1 MFVIELWS
9 KITKFLPY
17 AYVLTYL
24 NQTSHEIIWNM
35 SLNTFYR
42 SFSNYKS
49 TFVAYLV
56 VNTFTFENSSC
67 TWKSSQKL
75 GNTYYIIL
83 AVMLLFPLLFACL
96 FKNLYQ
102 LPILFYINFTCSKNQ
117 QKSVCISYFS
127 KIKKKH
133 CWGASRSFY
142 CCWQNSIHIRIVFE
156 LVTAS

>member
-1 MFVIELWS
+1 MILRVFCQHVNAVMIMLS
-9 KITKFLPY
+9 KWY
-17 AYVLTYL
+17 
-24 NQTSHEIIWNM
+24 
-35 SLNTFYR
+35 
-42 SFSNYKS
+42 
-49 TFVAYLV
+49 
-56 VNTFTFENSSC
+56 TFENQRLLRPNMVKIYLVFSC
-67 TWKSSQKL
+67 TTWNSSQKL
-75 GNTYYIIL
+75 SNTYYIIL

-96 FKNLYQ
+96 SKNLYQ

-127 KIKKKH
+127 KIKNKH